1 MLFEAF
7 NPLFL
12 LAIVLLLCGIG
23 ITFAP
28 FATTVLVLGMCISTV
43 GISMGVLDTGANLVC
58 LRMWGKKRSGT
69 MLQALHF
76 SFALG
81 AFFSPLLAAPF
92 LVDTSTTGNMV
103 ATPSTLVPPTVT
115 VTMTEAIHTMV
126 NEKFTSSK
134 PDDVTTGVKPD
145 DDTSNNNPNDDKTD
159 TTKKKRDG
167 RSTNVKSDNGSN
179 DVKSNNGSTD
189 VKSNNGR
196 TTGIIQ
202 LILGIVI
209 VVVNVLTFVYGHMGY
224 PNEGSPIGIGIFFA
238 IPSGIIGITSKS
250 RRNCV
255 IIAYLVMSVLSTVSG
270 FGGVVTEGL
279 AAGVFSYEYVCFYTF
294 CYLDTFDVA
303 IILHAVGAVLLLVE
317 SIVAIVA
324 SVYCCRG
331 LKCCQGCCCH
341 GDDTGNPRGNSSA
354 TPGVTATSVHY
365 PQPQGVV
372 AYSQPETFVVKTTTP
387 V

>member
-1 MLFEAF
+1 M
-7 NPLFL
+7 
-12 LAIVLLLCGIG
+12 
-23 ITFAP
+23 
-28 FATTVLVLGMCISTV
+28 
-43 GISMGVLDTGANLVC
+43 
-58 LRMWGKKRSGT
+58 LRMQQQPALQPPPPYAQPQQANQQYTYVQPQPQPQQGCCSGYSET
-69 MLQALHF
+69 YNIRA
-76 SFALG
+76 
-81 AFFSPLLAAPF
+81 
-92 LVDTSTTGNMV
+92 
-103 ATPSTLVPPTVT
+103 
-115 VTMTEAIHTMV
+115 
-126 NEKFTSSK
+126 
-134 PDDVTTGVKPD
+134 
-145 DDTSNNNPNDDKTD
+145 
-159 TTKKKRDG
+159 
-167 RSTNVKSDNGSN
+167 
-179 DVKSNNGSTD
+179 
-189 VKSNNGR
+189 GR

-255 IIAYLVMSVLSTVSG
+255 IIAYLVMSILSTVSG

-303 IILHAVGAVLLLVE
+303 IILHAVGAVLLLIE

-341 GDDTGNPRGNSSA
+341 GDDTGNSSA

-365 PQPQGVV
+365 PQQPQGVV
-372 AYSQPETFVVKTTTP
+372 AYTQPETFVVKTTTP